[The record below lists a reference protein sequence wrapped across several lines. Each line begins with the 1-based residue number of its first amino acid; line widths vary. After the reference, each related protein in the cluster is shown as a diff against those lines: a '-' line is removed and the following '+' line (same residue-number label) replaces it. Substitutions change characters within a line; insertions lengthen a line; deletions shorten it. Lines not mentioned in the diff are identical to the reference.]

1 MDNLSTQESANAFVD
16 ALYYSRLMLLYYGKT
31 IPFLMI
37 NDEECKSYIAKQNTS
52 YYIPTEET
60 FKKKLIEALQ
70 KASSEVINRFL
81 IILNIYNK
89 STNNIIDLITI
100 RLSMVLFKYE
110 KQELKL
116 KALQS
121 ITDTYKKNDYTK
133 EINFSAWFESIF
145 YIQNLCLCPEY
156 IGDKTLITNLVK
168 ELRSNCSNYKKIM
181 IDRQIKIDQ
190 LNFYQIL
197 MKLIQISVHRI
208 NSKPKLTR
216 TTSLLY
222 NILNNPKYLLIK
234 KLINKLSIYKY
245 IEVERNI
252 DEAFHKKLIGI
263 E

>member
-1 MDNLSTQESANAFVD
+1 
-16 ALYYSRLMLLYYGKT
+16 MLLYYGKT

-156 IGDKTLITNLVK
+156 IG
-168 ELRSNCSNYKKIM
+168 E
-181 IDRQIKIDQ
+181 
-190 LNFYQIL
+190 
-197 MKLIQISVHRI
+197 
-208 NSKPKLTR
+208 
-216 TTSLLY
+216 
-222 NILNNPKYLLIK
+222 
-234 KLINKLSIYKY
+234 
-245 IEVERNI
+245 
-252 DEAFHKKLIGI
+252 IGRAHV
-263 E
+263 